1 MSTTIAEDVKR
12 HLENLSS
19 LNVARR
25 LFSDLNYNPVNL
37 QPLDR
42 RNWPDSMRDHLADDP
57 SVIARSG
64 DFVVIYNRLNSNKL
78 ERGKE
83 RDVVARLTRE
93 YPFALY
99 VFSDRDESDW
109 RFINVKYEEDEARRR
124 VLRRFTVG
132 EDERAADRLRT
143 VSEQLSNMAIG
154 DDEIDRLTPLEIQN
168 RQDRAF
174 DVEAVTRSFYRE
186 YHRVFDQVEKS
197 IKGLDADSDRKH
209 LFTQRLFNRLM
220 FIAFVQKK
228 GWLKLPNQQGTDYLT
243 ALWKGYQQARQR
255 HEASNFHSDRL
266 KLLFFAG
273 LNTPHMAGDG
283 LTSIRSD
290 GVIQSIIGEVPYLNG
305 GLFEEDEDDKN
316 LDVQIPDRSLY
327 LILDDLLNHF
337 NFTIDESTPL
347 DIEVAVD
354 PEMLGKVFEE
364 LVTGRHE
371 TGSYYTPKPIVSF
384 MCHEALKGY
393 LRSKLPH
400 EQRRGHHEIRRRLR
414 SLGHS

>member
-42 RNWPDSMRDHLADDP
+42 QNWPDSMRDHLADDP
-57 SVIARSG
+57 TVIPWSG

-109 RFINVKYEEDEARRR
+109 RFFNVKYEEDEARRR

-132 EDERAADRLRT
+132 EDERLADRLRT
-143 VSEQLSNMAIG
+143 VSEQLSDIAIA
-154 DDEIDRLTPLEIQN
+154 DDEIDRLTPLEIQY

-174 DVEAVTRSFYRE
+174 DVEAVTKSFYRE
-186 YHRVFDQVEKS
+186 YHRVFDEVEKS
-197 IKGLDADSDRKH
+197 IKGFGDDTDRKR

-228 GWLKLPNQQGTDYLT
+228 GWLKLPNQQGTDYLS
-243 ALWKGYQQARQR
+243 ALWRNCKQAKQR
-255 HEASNFHSDRL
+255 HEASNFYNDRL

-273 LNTPHMAGDG
+273 LNTPHMVGDVPADAPPNSAVHAERHDDRAGW
-283 LTSIRSD
+283 TRATRRSD
-290 GVIQSIIGEVPYLNG
+290 G
-305 GLFEEDEDDKN
+305 
-316 LDVQIPDRSLY
+316 
-327 LILDDLLNHF
+327 
-337 NFTIDESTPL
+337 
-347 DIEVAVD
+347 
-354 PEMLGKVFEE
+354 
-364 LVTGRHE
+364 
-371 TGSYYTPKPIVSF
+371 
-384 MCHEALKGY
+384 
-393 LRSKLPH
+393 
-400 EQRRGHHEIRRRLR
+400 
-414 SLGHS
+414 